1 MSTGALQF
9 RPPSEGH
16 TCWSVLPGPTIRGT
30 LTAAVVLVLAA
41 CARGG
46 DSASGSDSSVA
57 TLEVPAAAT
66 ARVDSIGRLFADLDV
81 RIRPLVAARDSAL
94 AAIRQDSG
102 TGRADS
108 AFAAFR
114 GQFALRAES
123 VGTAIYQNQP
133 LQRWIW
139 RVRPEGWT
147 DLDSAPADSLRRF
160 LAARGLRAEFSEGN
174 AYAAENTAAMASLFE
189 RFLSPAMRSFLAIR
203 RAEEDEGYSED
214 AGLRIS
220 WDQLAE
226 RIARWEGFLDANPG
240 FLLVDEGR
248 YWYDNYLA
256 VYLTGMD
263 NSRVFELQRETLD
276 PRVRASYG
284 RFVARYPATRTARIV
299 REYLDVLGRNGWRAE
314 PEVVAFLKANG
325 IQSMI
330 GQQPPTR

>member
-1 MSTGALQF
+1 MM
-9 RPPSEGH
+9 R
-16 TCWSVLPGPTIRGT
+16 GPVT
-30 LTAAVVLVLAA
+30 LAVILVLAA

-57 TLEVPAAAT
+57 RQEVPAAAT
-66 ARVDSIGRLFADLDV
+66 AAAPADSIGRLFADLDA
-81 RIRPLVAARDSAL
+81 RIRPLVAARDSAV

-174 AYAAENTAAMASLFE
+174 AYAAENTAAMAPLFE
-189 RFLSPAMRSFLAIR
+189 RYLSPAMRSFLAIR

-214 AGLRIS
+214 AGLRIT

-226 RIARWEGFLDANPG
+226 RIARWERFLDANPG

-263 NSRVFELQRETLD
+263 NSRVFEIERETLD

-284 RFVARYPATRTARIV
+284 RFVTRHPGTRTARIV
-299 REYLDVLGRNGWRAE
+299 REYLEVLGRNGWRAE
-314 PEVVAFLKANG
+314 PEVGAFLKANG